1 MHSRET
7 VRHKFFRKAP
17 TSPPL
22 LILSQDL
29 SPATR
34 PHAGTQRG
42 MSWGH
47 APAGKP
53 SPLSASCRTRDSSN
67 ALTYSRSLT
76 TGARVAWDQTI
87 VQGPFSRQQQQQPQ
101 SAERR
106 QQHLQ
111 QHHPVPQPPWIHR
124 EHNPRFLPNPPQSTV
139 SSVVF
144 GQDQEPSGQ
153 VSCRRA
159 FNPPRSTVGSIVFGH
174 HVEHH
179 DPVPPPR
186 TVLEHER
193 FRLSSPTNWFLTLGS
208 SRGERCDGLDHDGS
222 PHHFAWPQHLWSHGV
237 HFEGNS
243 NPEQRLRTSIS
254 RQSYS
259 PQALK
264 ARGGF
269 DVAAGGRLSASCN
282 PNSLVAIRV

>member
-1 MHSRET
+1 MFRPWKVFLTDLCMTWGRE
-7 VRHKFFRKAP
+7 
-17 TSPPL
+17 
-22 LILSQDL
+22 QN
-29 SPATR
+29 
-34 PHAGTQRG
+34 Q
-42 MSWGH
+42 SWGQ

-87 VQGPFSRQQQQQPQ
+87 VQGPFSRQQQQQQQQQQPQ

-111 QHHPVPQPPWIHR
+111 QHHPVSQPPWNHR
-124 EHNPRFLPNPPQSTV
+124 EHNPRYLPNPSQSTV
-139 SSVVF
+139 GSVVF
-144 GQDQEPSGQ
+144 GHHVGQDQAPPGQ
-153 VSCRRA
+153 GSCSRRA

-174 HVEHH
+174 HVGHQ

-208 SRGERCDGLDHDGS
+208 SRGERCDGLDRDGS
-222 PHHFAWPQHLWSHGV
+222 PYHFAWPQHLWSHGV

-243 NPEQRLRTSIS
+243 KYPEQRLRTSIS

-264 ARGGF
+264 SRGGF
-269 DVAAGGRLSASCN
+269 DPVAAGGRLSASCN

>member
-1 MHSRET
+1 
-7 VRHKFFRKAP
+7 
-17 TSPPL
+17 
-22 LILSQDL
+22 
-29 SPATR
+29 
-34 PHAGTQRG
+34 
-42 MSWGH
+42 MSWGREQNPGWGQ

-76 TGARVAWDQTI
+76 TGARVAWDQTV

-174 HVEHH
+174 HVGHQ

-222 PHHFAWPQHLWSHGV
+222 PCHFAWPQHLWSHGV